1 MFFFC
6 YSEKQTIFLLM
17 FFISLFCFFSPF
29 EENESK
35 TKMVVEKHVTRQ
47 SLTQSPAGQKARGF
61 WTRDWVLCAG
71 NQWEQASFF
80 FQVHT
85 TECELGALA

>member
-17 FFISLFCFFSPF
+17 FFISLFCFTPF
-29 EENESK
+29 EENESQ

-47 SLTQSPAGQKARGF
+47 SLTQSPADQKARGF
-61 WTRDWVLCAG
+61 WSRDWVLCAG

>member
-1 MFFFC
+1 
-6 YSEKQTIFLLM
+6 M

-47 SLTQSPAGQKARGF
+47 SLTQSPADQKARGF
-61 WTRDWVLCAG
+61 WSRDWVLCAG

>member
-17 FFISLFCFFSPF
+17 FFISLFCFTPF

-47 SLTQSPAGQKARGF
+47 SLTQSPADQKARGF
-61 WTRDWVLCAG
+61 WSRDWVLCAG

>member
-1 MFFFC
+1 M
-6 YSEKQTIFLLM
+6 L
-17 FFISLFCFFSPF
+17 FISLFCFTPF

-47 SLTQSPAGQKARGF
+47 SLTQSPADQKALGF
-61 WTRDWVLCAG
+61 CLRDWVRTLR
-71 NQWEQASFF
+71 WIPMRTSFF
-80 FQVHT
+80 FQVQT